1 LISSETKERLIDAIT
16 LLTVPGV
23 GRGRFRK
30 LVAAFGSPAQAL
42 AAPKSQLE
50 AVPGLSHGLA
60 SAIKTECDDTKARQ
74 VAARI
79 GQLGWTVL
87 FPDDDVYPAALKQ
100 LEDYPVLLFAAGEVP
115 GSDQKMIAMVG
126 TRHATEK
133 GKLFAHW
140 LAGRLAGNGL
150 TVVSGMAEGI
160 DSASHQGALDVGGRT
175 VAVWGT
181 SLEIVY
187 PPSNRRLAEQLT
199 HDGVVFSEYL
209 PDTHPDK
216 STFPERNRII
226 SGLAEAVIVVEAGEH
241 SGALITAGFAL
252 EQGREVFAVPGLP
265 GSENA
270 AGTNALIKRGAHLL
284 TQPED
289 IFEQLPRL
297 RGEVVARKFSALPDM
312 TDMERK
318 MVACLAEGPQQIDQ
332 LSRMTKLSVGDLMG
346 FMLALEIKGIV
357 RELSGKRFVLAE

>member
-1 LISSETKERLIDAIT
+1 
-16 LLTVPGV
+16 
-23 GRGRFRK
+23 
-30 LVAAFGSPAQAL
+30 
-42 AAPKSQLE
+42 
-50 AVPGLSHGLA
+50 
-60 SAIKTECDDTKARQ
+60 
-74 VAARI
+74 
-79 GQLGWTVL
+79 
-87 FPDDDVYPAALKQ
+87 
-100 LEDYPVLLFAAGEVP
+100 
-115 GSDQKMIAMVG
+115 
-126 TRHATEK
+126 
-133 GKLFAHW
+133 
-140 LAGRLAGNGL
+140 
-150 TVVSGMAEGI
+150 
-160 DSASHQGALDVGGRT
+160 
-175 VAVWGT
+175 
-181 SLEIVY
+181 
-187 PPSNRRLAEQLT
+187 
-199 HDGVVFSEYL
+199 
-209 PDTHPDK
+209 
-216 STFPERNRII
+216 
-226 SGLAEAVIVVEAGEH
+226 
-241 SGALITAGFAL
+241 LITAGFAL